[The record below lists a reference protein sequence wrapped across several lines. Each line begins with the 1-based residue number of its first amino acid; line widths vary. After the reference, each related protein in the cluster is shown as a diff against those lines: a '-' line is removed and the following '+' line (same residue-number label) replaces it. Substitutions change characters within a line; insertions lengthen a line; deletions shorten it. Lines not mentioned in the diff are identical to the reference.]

1 MTLHCKSTVVD
12 QRSGLTHAVDGEL
25 FGVLKLEQKRSPH
38 LDDAARRLL
47 TRVVQYAWLR
57 LTSGSSRNVYEAKVE
72 TVETESQHVTL
83 KLSSQTCLDLQLT
96 NESKVS
102 IDAQLQ
108 LNRQSLCQWHDAIDR
123 LGPVHLKLLFPE
135 KKILRVDQEVDSF
148 FLTLMQREIYGLFSY
163 RGKVSMMFRH
173 MHFKCIRVLFY
184 LAKW

>member
-25 FGVLKLEQKRSPH
+25 FGVLKLEQKSSPH

-72 TVETESQHVTL
+72 TVEIESQHVTL

-96 NESKVS
+96 DEGKVS

-108 LNRQSLCQWHDAIDR
+108 LNRESLCQWHDAIDR

-135 KKILRVDQEVDSF
+135 KKMLRVDQEVDSF
-148 FLTLMQREIYGLFSY
+148 FLTLMQREIYGLFSF
-163 RGKVSMMFRH
+163 RGNVSMMFRH
-173 MHFKCIRVLFY
+173 MHFEYIRVLFY